1 MAFEGNLQALPGLSA
16 SADLSAK
23 QFRFVKASGNA
34 TVDVCAAI
42 TDKLIGVL
50 QDNPTSGQP
59 ANVVGFGV
67 SKVVAGG
74 NVTAG
79 DVVGTDNQGRAVTIV
94 PGSDT
99 TQYIGGRAIT
109 GGAIGEDISI
119 SVTPGGRAA

>member
-23 QFRFVKASGNA
+23 QFRFVKMSGDA

-42 TDKLIGVL
+42 TDKLVGVL
-50 QDNPTSGQP
+50 QDAPTSGVM

-74 NVTAG
+74 TVTAG
-79 DVVGTDNQGRAVTIV
+79 DVVGTDNQGRAVTIA

-109 GGAIGEDISI
+109 GGASGEIISI
-119 SVTPGGRAA
+119 FVTPGGRAA